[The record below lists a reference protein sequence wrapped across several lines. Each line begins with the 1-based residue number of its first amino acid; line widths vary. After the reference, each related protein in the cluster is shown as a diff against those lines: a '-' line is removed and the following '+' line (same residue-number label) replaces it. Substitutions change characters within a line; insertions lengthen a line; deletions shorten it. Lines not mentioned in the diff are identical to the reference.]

1 MLQFENDE
9 IENEMGMLSFLK
21 VNIRKLEVYKYQPI
35 ENEPLK
41 MITIIILRLTTTN
54 RVRQEIML
62 LGLVS
67 LIWAFHPLCIQKE
80 KKRSM
85 E

>member
-9 IENEMGMLSFLK
+9 IENEVGMLSFLK
-21 VNIRKLEVYKYQPI
+21 VNISKLEVYKYQQI
-35 ENEPLK
+35 ENGPLK

-80 KKRSM
+80 KRRSM